1 MPKATVNGIE
11 TQYEVQGTGT
21 PALFIHGGWGG
32 PASSLVP
39 LENAVTS
46 ALGDDV
52 QLITYDRRC
61 AGESQYVP
69 DAFTVADIAA
79 DARALLKHLE
89 IDRSVVIGH
98 SMGGMVAQQY
108 GLDYPDHVIGLCV
121 AATGAD
127 LMSSIDLGRAGSEL
141 TERCR
146 SEGDRAVFDS
156 LKDQLRNPPVV
167 ATAEPRTPD
176 AEQRLQRRNEAVA
189 KALGEVPEDELF
201 RYWVGMIRNYDAF
214 IGHDFTPRLSGLA
227 MPVLVVHGTGDTVVP
242 FELGNALYEA
252 TPHSELCALDGAGHG
267 VFDYPEGR
275 SALRTWVQTVGAR
288 VPSP

>member
-11 TQYEVQGTGT
+11 THYEVQGTGT
-21 PALFIHGGWGG
+21 PVLFIHGGWGG

-61 AGESQYVP
+61 AGESQYVL
-69 DAFTVADIAA
+69 DEFTVKDIAA
-79 DARALLKHLE
+79 DARALLKHLD

-121 AATGAD
+121 AGTGAD
-127 LMSSIDLGRAGSEL
+127 LMSSIEPGRAGRAL

-146 SEGDRAVFDS
+146 SEGDRAVFES
-156 LKDQLRNPPVV
+156 LKDELRNPPVF

-189 KALGEVPEDELF
+189 KALREVSEDELF
-201 RYWVGMIRNYDAF
+201 RYWAGMIRNYDAF
-214 IGHDFTPRLSGLA
+214 IGHDFMPRLSELM
-227 MPVLVVHGTGDTVVP
+227 MPVLVVHGSGDTVVP
-242 FELGNALYEA
+242 LELGNALYEG

-267 VFDYPEGR
+267 VFDYPEGQL
-275 SALRTWVQTVGAR
+275 ALRTWVQTVSERALSR
-288 VPSP
+288 